1 MENRLEPIRL
11 LIDRD
16 TCKKNAGVIIVL
28 IKERIDLM
36 KKVHILTQEE
46 NKLSSKQLEEYMEFA
61 AKNNYELTGELHFH
75 FSNAF
80 YEPEKFVNTIKDLTT
95 SRTFVTDGE
104 CIVFANAFSDG
115 RLLKAFEDN
124 GFEVYERDS
133 GRLIQDVFNEFNER
147 QIHTLKAVINRALE
161 SVVNNKPLFV
171 TSNSNSEATHD
182 CVREYVSKYDL
193 DHAVVIQLSNLN
205 EEFKKQIGDVIKN
218 EKCDHLVLIE
228 PDSFSKQMQQ
238 DVVDFALENNL
249 KVDSYY
255 AQPEVEISL
264 QMKGMVN

>member
-1 MENRLEPIRL
+1 
-11 LIDRD
+11 
-16 TCKKNAGVIIVL
+16 
-28 IKERIDLM
+28 M

-182 CVREYVSKYDL
+182 CVREYVSKYD
-193 DHAVVIQLSNLN
+193 
-205 EEFKKQIGDVIKN
+205 
-218 EKCDHLVLIE
+218 HLVLIE

-255 AQPEVEISL
+255 AQPEAEISL

>member
-1 MENRLEPIRL
+1 
-11 LIDRD
+11 
-16 TCKKNAGVIIVL
+16 
-28 IKERIDLM
+28 M

-104 CIVFANAFSDG
+104 CIVFANAFNDG

-147 QIHTLKAVINRALE
+147 QVHTLKAVINSALE
-161 SVVNNKPLFV
+161 SAVNNKPLFV
-171 TSNSNSEATHD
+171 TSKSNSEATHD

-205 EEFKKQIGDVIKN
+205 EEFKKQIVDVIKN